1 MLVIQ
6 RPNVEPLPPK
16 APNWQE
22 FSIGPL
28 EPGFGYTIGNS
39 LRRTLLSSIPG
50 AAVTQ
55 VRFDDAIHEFGT
67 IRGVATDII
76 DIILNLKD
84 LVLKTS
90 CLEPLTLRL
99 DARGPADVLA
109 ADILPHPDVEIINP
123 ELVIATIEGEDRL
136 AMDITVERGWGYVSA
151 EENKD
156 DSFAIG
162 VIPVD
167 SVYSPVRRVAFNVG
181 TTRVAQSTDYDLLM
195 LDIETD
201 GSITPED
208 ALASAGST
216 LKALIEI
223 IEEFGEDPQGLKP
236 QDQEPVSEVD
246 ELDELS
252 IDVLELKERARN
264 CLKRMQI
271 HTLGDLVQQSS
282 RDLLAISN
290 FGEKSLAEVI
300 GKLAERDLTLVGE
313 PPARLKRRMDAAA
326 EAANQQPE
334 SELDELLADEESLPQ
349 DSSDEVAEEE
359 MRGTEEEEELL
370 EGSFAAIDF
379 ETAVGYEH
387 NTACAVGVVVF
398 ENGLPIAEKKFLI
411 RPPGNE
417 YSSSN
422 TDLHGIGPADTE
434 NSPEFPEV
442 WDQVTQMIGDRL
454 VIAHN
459 TAFDVPVLRRSAE
472 FHDYKPDPFYFACT
486 YRTARSA
493 MPEEQSWKLKELAD
507 RFGIPLSDDD
517 HHDPLLDAKAAGRLW
532 LALSDHFNVT
542 HSKLLGRHGYRL
554 GYCDPDSYR
563 PFSNV
568 DLSKRRTSLKSSLPS
583 SFNVEDFLHRGRP
596 DPQDTLTGKKVV
608 FTGTLKSM
616 TRSEAEQ
623 LAVDAGA
630 RPVGSVSG
638 KTDYMVVGYANSA
651 LADGHPRGNHKKAL
665 QFKDQGNPIRIIDE
679 DEFFCLIAGDG

>member
-6 RPNVEPLPPK
+6 RPKVEPLPPK

-99 DARGPADVLA
+99 DARGPAHVLA
-109 ADILPHPDVEIINP
+109 EHIIPHPDVEIINP
-123 ELVIATIEGEDRL
+123 ELVIAIIEGEDRL
-136 AMDITVERGWGYVSA
+136 AMDITVEHGWGYVSA

-201 GSITPED
+201 GSITPGD

-223 IEEFGEDPQGLKP
+223 IEECGEDPQGLKP

-282 RDLLAISN
+282 RDLLDISN

-326 EAANQQPE
+326 EAADQQQK
-334 SELDELLADEESLPQ
+334 SGLDELLADEESLPQ
-349 DSSDEVAEEE
+349 DVPDEVAEEE
-359 MRGTEEEEELL
+359 MRGTEEEDELL

-398 ENGLPIAEKKFLI
+398 EDGLPIEEQKFLI
-411 RPPGNE
+411 RPPDNR
-417 YSSSN
+417 YRSSN

-442 WDQVTQMIGDRL
+442 WERVAEMLNGRL

-459 TAFDVPVLRRSAE
+459 TAFDVSVLRRSAE
-472 FHDYKPDPFYFACT
+472 FHGYKPDPFYFACT
-486 YRTARSA
+486 CRTARSA
-493 MPEEQSWKLKELAD
+493 LPEEQSYKLEVLAD
-507 RFGIPLSDDD
+507 KFGIPLSRDD
-517 HHDPLLDAKAAGRLW
+517 HHDPLPDAKTAGLLW
-532 LALSDHFNVT
+532 LKLSVHSNMT
-542 HSKLLGRHGYRL
+542 HSKLLGKHGYRL
-554 GYCDPDSYR
+554 GYFDLDDYS

-568 DLSKRRTSLKSSLPS
+568 DLSKKRTPLKSSQS
-583 SFNVEDFLHRGRP
+583 SGFTAKDFTSRGTP
-596 DPQDTLTGKKVV
+596 DPQGALFGKKVV
-608 FTGTLKSM
+608 FTGTLMSM
-616 TRSEAEQ
+616 PRREAFQ
-623 LAVDAGA
+623 SAVDVGA
-630 RPVGSVSG
+630 RPMGSISG
-638 KTDYMVVGYANSA
+638 RTDYLILGHTNSA
-651 LADGHPRGNHKKAL
+651 ATGERTNSKHQKAL
-665 QFKDQGNPIRIIDE
+665 QLKDQGNPIRIIDE